1 MLTSI
6 ASIVPYRAFKTADG
20 DVLFGGGNDRLF
32 RIMCENLGVPNLPN
46 DPRFLSNDLRVKN
59 RNILEAMIEEITKAK
74 TTQEWLDV
82 FDGSGVPYAAINDIQ
97 TTLHHEHGM

>member
-32 RIMCENLGVPNLPN
+32 RIMCEKLGVPNLPN